1 MSRIKI
7 PETEK
12 WMLDALKSMPD
23 PDRAGEFNAPPE
35 ISEGAFLA
43 GRF

>member
-12 WMLDALKSMPD
+12 WMLDT
-23 PDRAGEFNAPPE
+23 DRVGEFNAPPG
-35 ISEGAFLA
+35 ISDGAFLA